1 VKLRTL
7 VNLCLYGALIGVL
20 ALAGLGAWVWRSV
33 STDIAEIRQLAELR
47 RANEQLR
54 IAIDYATLQRRD
66 AAITA
71 AIRRDA
77 LALQQGFRAVGHP
90 SAAAAINHLAEIVH
104 LSNLLPVEEPQASE
118 SAPSGEGE
126 IPLPLTRQLQ
136 IHEAGL
142 AEVLGA
148 ILDDRNNA
156 LARALLVSLMVLALA
171 TALFVALC
179 AVAFGLVQRRIGAPL
194 QTLEA
199 GLHSFASGD
208 LDTRIPLAGRDE
220 FSELAASFNRM
231 AELRHLAES
240 SLRESDERFRLLVDR
255 IAEVFWISDA
265 ERLRMLYIS
274 PAFEGIWGRPRDG
287 FLADAQK
294 LYDVIY
300 PGDRERVRKT
310 LESLDGESYA
320 VEFRIVRP
328 DGQLR
333 WILDCGYPVE
343 DGSGRVVR
351 HVGVSQDITERK
363 LAELQLAERVKELRC
378 LYQVLELTTSAELS
392 QVEVLAQVARLLPA
406 SLQQPETA
414 VARVE
419 VEGEVYTSDTWTE
432 PACALRGAIV
442 ADGRQLGSV
451 TLGYLL
457 ADSAEEE
464 AFIPEERVLLDGVC
478 IHLGRMLH
486 SRRMAEMLS
495 QAERLKVV
503 GELTGGVAHDFNN
516 LLTVILGNA
525 DLLSE
530 ALAQAPE
537 LKSLADMVGAA
548 AQRGAEL
555 TQRLLAFSRRQ
566 ALAPEAV
573 DANQLLAGIEGL
585 LRRALGEQVDIEVVR
600 AAGLWPALV
609 DPGQLE
615 NAILNLALNARDAMV
630 GGGRLTIETANVC
643 LDLDYTRLQGDVAP
657 GDYVL
662 VAVSDTGTGIP
673 PEVLAKVFEPF
684 YTTKDKSKGT
694 GLGLSMVYG
703 FVKQSEGHI
712 KLYSEPGEGTTV
724 KMYLPRSGSVA
735 GRELPEK
742 SAEPPEGGR
751 QTILLVE
758 DDPLVQDFAAAQ
770 LAELGYRVLVAGDG
784 PEALE
789 ILGRDIDIDLLFTDV
804 VMPGGLNGRQL
815 AEAAQDLRPGLK
827 VLYTS
832 GYTDNAIVHH
842 GRLDADALMLG
853 KPYRRAELAAKI
865 AVALGEGETRR

>member
-1 VKLRTL
+1 
-7 VNLCLYGALIGVL
+7 
-20 ALAGLGAWVWRSV
+20 
-33 STDIAEIRQLAELR
+33 
-47 RANEQLR
+47 
-54 IAIDYATLQRRD
+54 
-66 AAITA
+66 
-71 AIRRDA
+71 
-77 LALQQGFRAVGHP
+77 
-90 SAAAAINHLAEIVH
+90 
-104 LSNLLPVEEPQASE
+104 
-118 SAPSGEGE
+118 
-126 IPLPLTRQLQ
+126 
-136 IHEAGL
+136 
-142 AEVLGA
+142 
-148 ILDDRNNA
+148 
-156 LARALLVSLMVLALA
+156 
-171 TALFVALC
+171 
-179 AVAFGLVQRRIGAPL
+179 
-194 QTLEA
+194 
-199 GLHSFASGD
+199 
-208 LDTRIPLAGRDE
+208 
-220 FSELAASFNRM
+220 
-231 AELRHLAES
+231 
-240 SLRESDERFRLLVDR
+240 
-255 IAEVFWISDA
+255 
-265 ERLRMLYIS
+265 
-274 PAFEGIWGRPRDG
+274 
-287 FLADAQK
+287 
-294 LYDVIY
+294 
-300 PGDRERVRKT
+300 
-310 LESLDGESYA
+310 
-320 VEFRIVRP
+320 
-328 DGQLR
+328 
-333 WILDCGYPVE
+333 
-343 DGSGRVVR
+343 
-351 HVGVSQDITERK
+351 
-363 LAELQLAERVKELRC
+363 KELRC

-464 AFIPEERVLLDGVC
+464 AFIPEVRVLLDGVC
-478 IHLGRMLH
+478 IHLGRMLL

-724 KMYLPRSGSVA
+724 KMYLPRAGSVV
-735 GRELPEK
+735 G
-742 SAEPPEGGR
+742 AE
-751 QTILLVE
+751 
-758 DDPLVQDFAAAQ
+758 
-770 LAELGYRVLVAGDG
+770 
-784 PEALE
+784 
-789 ILGRDIDIDLLFTDV
+789 
-804 VMPGGLNGRQL
+804 
-815 AEAAQDLRPGLK
+815 
-827 VLYTS
+827 
-832 GYTDNAIVHH
+832 
-842 GRLDADALMLG
+842 
-853 KPYRRAELAAKI
+853 
-865 AVALGEGETRR
+865 